1 MSNAAYAPPP
11 TQNIGPPAL
20 AGGGMGGGGQLPL
33 PAPLRKFH
41 DVTIVTRRK
50 YGCAKVA
57 PVPPEEFGI
66 QRVARSIADCG
77 YCFHEVLRIAG
88 DMVAEGWDARQ
99 IASLPTRTITNQTE
113 QLARDTVDEETGITQ
128 TDEDDASRPVAI
140 TEHYVRMAYEGDGK
154 PRLYRVTTG
163 GGEGQILRR
172 NGEDQIIQIDMIPF
186 ASMTPVIVTH
196 RFFGKS
202 IADLVMD
209 IQRIKTA
216 LVRGL
221 LDNTYLAVN
230 PRPVI
235 SEQHANENT
244 LDDLL
249 VSRPGA
255 PVRVRQPGGLEWTEM
270 PGIADKLLP
279 VLQYVDSEREWRTGV
294 TRIGQGVDPTVLQN
308 QTATVAAQ
316 QYSAAA
322 AKTKLIA
329 RIFAET
335 GIKDMFVLLHG
346 VIRKH
351 QKKPGV
357 MPKGTQWIEVDP
369 RDWKKRE
376 AMTVNVGLG
385 GGGQQQE
392 LANAQTIGMWQQQM
406 LAGGMIDVVQK
417 KNVYNAAKL
426 GLRAMKIRD
435 PDTYFTDPDS
445 PQAQQIAQQQAQA
458 AQQKPDPKLQVE
470 LIKQQGDQQK
480 MQIQAQLDQQ
490 KMAIDTQHQAA
501 KNTAE
506 AALAEKKFQLE
517 RELKIIDANLK
528 IVQAEREHAY
538 KLAEMGMQA
547 HQSEQ
552 ANAQHQSDTGA
563 KQQESSVTHAGIRVL
578 ADQVG
583 KLHEQHAALLHTI
596 AAPKRRIAERD
607 KSGKLVSVREETL
620 GAA

>member
-1 MSNAAYAPPP
+1 MQPGQAQSAMPGLAGQQMGAQNALIPP
-11 TQNIGPPAL
+11 TP
-20 AGGGMGGGGQLPL
+20 
-33 PAPLRKFH
+33 KFH
-41 DVTIVTRRK
+41 DVTVVTRRK

-66 QRVARSIADCG
+66 QRVARSIPDCG

-88 DMVAEGWDARQ
+88 EMVAEGWDETQ
-99 IASLPTRTITNQTE
+99 IASLPTRVITNQTE
-113 QLARDTVDEETGITQ
+113 QLARDTVDEETGLSQ
-128 TDEDDASRPVAI
+128 TEADDASRPVAI
-140 TEHYVRMAYEGDGK
+140 TEHYVRMDYEGDGK

-172 NGEDQIIQIDMIPF
+172 KGEDQIIQIDMIPF

-196 RFFGKS
+196 RFFGRS

-255 PVRVRQPGGLEWTEM
+255 PVRVRQPGGLDWTQM
-270 PGIADKLLP
+270 PPIAGELLP

-335 GIKDMFVLLHG
+335 GIKDMFILLHG

-351 QKKPGV
+351 QKKPGM
-357 MPKGTQWIEVDP
+357 MPQGKEWIEVDP

-470 LIKQQGDQQK
+470 LIKQQGEQQANAQK
-480 MQIQAQLDQQ
+480 AQLDQQ
-490 KMAIDTQHQAA
+490 KMTIDTQHQAA

-517 RELKIIDANLK
+517 RELKIIEANLK
-528 IVQAEREHAY
+528 IVQSEREHQY

-547 HQSEQ
+547 HESAQSHAQQQ
-552 ANAQHQSDTGA
+552 ADTGA
-563 KQQESSVTHAGIRVL
+563 KQQESSVTHAGIKAL
-578 ADQVG
+578 AEHVAKIGDQHTALLKTLAAPREAVRDPKTG
-583 KLHEQHAALLHTI
+583 KLM
-596 AAPKRRIAERD
+596 
-607 KSGKLVSVREETL
+607 GVRPLEVVK
-620 GAA
+620 